1 MIAALFLSACEDCAF
16 SFWRLYQQ
24 YGSGAHRL
32 AVRTAPS
39 HGANRGSIPLGRT
52 SKFNQSLFHSNSP
65 LEGMLV
71 GDFARYPAH
80 ANPERDIERTPFRA
94 DMNRGNAACPSCHC
108 IEELHQSPGRCSA
121 CHRSLDLAGNALHY
135 L

>member
-1 MIAALFLSACEDCAF
+1 LIRNRGTALSICFKALSCANPHRAFAGNALGQTDQGGMIAALFLSACKDCAF

-52 SKFNQSLFHSNSP
+52 SIIPFFAVQPSLLVYSKFFDPAKLQSSHVH
-65 LEGMLV
+65 G
-71 GDFARYPAH
+71 
-80 ANPERDIERTPFRA
+80 I
-94 DMNRGNAACPSCHC
+94 
-108 IEELHQSPGRCSA
+108 
-121 CHRSLDLAGNALHY
+121 
-135 L
+135 

>member
-1 MIAALFLSACEDCAF
+1 
-16 SFWRLYQQ
+16 
-24 YGSGAHRL
+24 
-32 AVRTAPS
+32 
-39 HGANRGSIPLGRT
+39 
-52 SKFNQSLFHSNSP
+52 

-108 IEELHQSPGRCSA
+108 IEELHQSPGRRSA
-121 CHRSLDLAGNALHY
+121 CHRSFDLAGNALHS